1 MRFNWMKI
9 KLIFLLALI
18 SALFY
23 STSSVNNLRDVSKM
37 DIYINNSNNL
47 FITKDSIKSAVI
59 EIISTKNI
67 RKSSVHSQALEFELN
82 KIELVKNS
90 DVFVDVNG
98 NMIINIEQRKP
109 IARFLDNKS
118 YLDED
123 GLIMPK
129 SKYYS
134 ARVPVI
140 RGYTNTQDQLSL
152 IYKLSNYI
160 NNDKFLS
167 QSATEILIDSNSN
180 FSIKLRDY
188 RFKILI
194 GQLNN
199 LDLKIKNF
207 KAFYINALA
216 NQILNKYSVINL
228 QFDNQVVCVK
238 I

>member
-1 MRFNWMKI
+1 MRFSWMKI
-9 KLIFLLALI
+9 KLFFLLVLI
-18 SALFY
+18 SGLFY
-23 STSSVNNLRDVSKM
+23 STISVNNLRDISKT
-37 DIYINNSNNL
+37 DIYIHDSSNL

-59 EIISTKNI
+59 EIITTKNI
-67 RKSSVHSQALEFELN
+67 RKSSVHLKALEFELN
-82 KIELVKNS
+82 KIELVRKS
-90 DVFVDVNG
+90 DVFIDVNG
-98 NMIINIEQRKP
+98 TMVIDIEQRKP
-109 IARFLDNKS
+109 IARFIDNKS

-123 GLIMPK
+123 GLVMPK

-140 RGYTNTQDQLSL
+140 KGYTNSQDQLDL

-160 NNDKFLS
+160 KDDKFLS

-207 KAFYINALA
+207 KAFYINASA

>member
-1 MRFNWMKI
+1 MRINWMKI
-9 KLIFLLALI
+9 KLVFLLVLI
-18 SALFY
+18 SGLFY
-23 STSSVNNLRDVSKM
+23 STISVNNLRDISEI
-37 DIYINNSNNL
+37 DISLDNSNNL

-59 EIISTKNI
+59 EIITTKNI
-67 RKSSVHSQALEFELN
+67 RKSSVHPKALEFELN
-82 KIELVKNS
+82 KIELVKKS
-90 DVFVDVNG
+90 DVFIDVNG
-98 NMIINIEQRKP
+98 TMVVNIQQRMP
-109 IARFLDNKS
+109 IARFIDNKS

-123 GLIMPK
+123 GFVMPK

-140 RGYTNTQDQLSL
+140 KGYTKTQAQLDL

-160 NNDKFLS
+160 KDDKFLS
-167 QSATEILIDSNSN
+167 QNATEILIDSNSN

-188 RFKILI
+188 KFKILI

-199 LDLKIKNF
+199 IDLKIKNF
-207 KAFYINALA
+207 KAFYINASS

-238 I
+238 N

>member
-1 MRFNWMKI
+1 MKI
-9 KLIFLLALI
+9 KLFFLLVLI
-18 SALFY
+18 SGLFY
-23 STSSVNNLRDVSKM
+23 STISINNLRDISKT
-37 DIYINNSNNL
+37 DIYIDNSNNL

-59 EIISTKNI
+59 EIITTKNI
-67 RKSSVHSQALEFELN
+67 HKSSVHLKALEFELN
-82 KIELVKNS
+82 KIELVKKS
-90 DVFVDVNG
+90 DVFIDVNG
-98 NMIINIEQRKP
+98 TMVIDIEQRKP
-109 IARFLDNKS
+109 IARFIDNKF

-123 GLIMPK
+123 GFVMPK

-140 RGYTNTQDQLSL
+140 KGYANTQDQLDL

-160 NNDKFLS
+160 RDDKFLS

-207 KAFYINALA
+207 KAFYINASA

>member
-1 MRFNWMKI
+1 MRFSWMKI
-9 KLIFLLALI
+9 KLFFLLVLI
-18 SALFY
+18 FGLFY
-23 STSSVNNLRDVSKM
+23 STISVNNLRDISKT
-37 DIYINNSNNL
+37 DIYIHNSNNL
-47 FITKDSIKSAVI
+47 FITKDSIKSAVTK
-59 EIISTKNI
+59 IITTKNI
-67 RKSSVHSQALEFELN
+67 HKSSVHLKALEFELN
-82 KIELVKNS
+82 KIELVRKS
-90 DVFVDVNG
+90 DVFIDVNG
-98 NMIINIEQRKP
+98 TMIIDIEQRKP
-109 IARFLDNKS
+109 IARFIDNKS

-123 GLIMPK
+123 GLVMPK

-140 RGYTNTQDQLSL
+140 KGYANTQDQLDL
-152 IYKLSNYI
+152 IYKLTNYI
-160 NNDKFLS
+160 KNDKFLS

-207 KAFYINALA
+207 KAFYINASA

>member
-1 MRFNWMKI
+1 MKI
-9 KLIFLLALI
+9 KLFFLLVLI
-18 SALFY
+18 SGLFY
-23 STSSVNNLRDVSKM
+23 STISINNLRDISKT
-37 DIYINNSNNL
+37 DIYIDNSNNL

-59 EIISTKNI
+59 EIITTKNI
-67 RKSSVHSQALEFELN
+67 HKSSVHLKALEFELN
-82 KIELVKNS
+82 KIELVRKS
-90 DVFVDVNG
+90 DVFIDVNG
-98 NMIINIEQRKP
+98 TMVIDIEQRKP
-109 IARFLDNKS
+109 IARFIDNKS

-123 GLIMPK
+123 GLVMPK

-140 RGYTNTQDQLSL
+140 KGYANTQDQLDL

-160 NNDKFLS
+160 KDDKFLS
-167 QSATEILIDSNSN
+167 HSATEILIDSKSN

-207 KAFYINALA
+207 KAFYINASA

>member
-1 MRFNWMKI
+1 MRFSWMKI
-9 KLIFLLALI
+9 KLFFLLVLI
-18 SALFY
+18 SGLFY
-23 STSSVNNLRDVSKM
+23 STISVNNLRDISKT
-37 DIYINNSNNL
+37 DIYIHDSSNL

-59 EIISTKNI
+59 EIITTKNI
-67 RKSSVHSQALEFELN
+67 HKSSVHLKALEFELN
-82 KIELVKNS
+82 KIELVKKS
-90 DVFVDVNG
+90 DVFIDVNG
-98 NMIINIEQRKP
+98 TMVIDIEQRKP
-109 IARFLDNKS
+109 IARFIDNKF

-123 GLIMPK
+123 GFVMPK

-140 RGYTNTQDQLSL
+140 KGYANTQDQLDL

-160 NNDKFLS
+160 KDDKFLS

-207 KAFYINALA
+207 KAFYINASA

>member
-1 MRFNWMKI
+1 MRFSWMKI
-9 KLIFLLALI
+9 KLFFLLVII

-23 STSSVNNLRDVSKM
+23 STISVNNLRDISKT
-37 DIYINNSNNL
+37 DIYIHNSSNL

-59 EIISTKNI
+59 EIITTKNI
-67 RKSSVHSQALEFELN
+67 HKSSVHLKALEFELN
-82 KIELVKNS
+82 KIELVRKS
-90 DVFVDVNG
+90 DVFIDVNG
-98 NMIINIEQRKP
+98 TMVIDIEQRKP
-109 IARFLDNKS
+109 IARFIDNKS

-123 GLIMPK
+123 GLVMPK

-140 RGYTNTQDQLSL
+140 KGYSNTQDQLDL

-160 NNDKFLS
+160 KDDKFLS

-207 KAFYINALA
+207 KAFYINASA

>member
-1 MRFNWMKI
+1 MKI
-9 KLIFLLALI
+9 KLFFLLVLI
-18 SALFY
+18 SGLFY
-23 STSSVNNLRDVSKM
+23 STISINNLRDISKT
-37 DIYINNSNNL
+37 DIYIDNSNNL

-59 EIISTKNI
+59 EIITTKNI
-67 RKSSVHSQALEFELN
+67 HKSSVHLKALEFELN
-82 KIELVKNS
+82 KIELVRKS
-90 DVFVDVNG
+90 DVFIDVNG
-98 NMIINIEQRKP
+98 TMVIDIEQRKP
-109 IARFLDNKS
+109 IARFIDNKS

-123 GLIMPK
+123 GLVMPK

-140 RGYTNTQDQLSL
+140 KGYANTQDQLDL

-160 NNDKFLS
+160 KDDKFLS

-207 KAFYINALA
+207 KAFYINASA
-216 NQILNKYSVINL
+216 NKLLNKYSVINL

>member
-1 MRFNWMKI
+1 MRFSWMKI
-9 KLIFLLALI
+9 KLFFLLVLI
-18 SALFY
+18 SGLFY
-23 STSSVNNLRDVSKM
+23 STISVNNLRDISKT
-37 DIYINNSNNL
+37 DIYIHDSSNL
-47 FITKDSIKSAVI
+47 FITKDSIKNAVI
-59 EIISTKNI
+59 EIITTKNI
-67 RKSSVHSQALEFELN
+67 HKSSVHLKALEFELN
-82 KIELVKNS
+82 KIELVKKS
-90 DVFVDVNG
+90 DVFIDVNG
-98 NMIINIEQRKP
+98 TMVIDIEQRKP
-109 IARFLDNKS
+109 IARFIDNKS

-123 GLIMPK
+123 GLVMPK

-140 RGYTNTQDQLSL
+140 KGYTNSQDQLDL

-160 NNDKFLS
+160 KDDKFLS

-207 KAFYINALA
+207 KAFYINASA

>member
-9 KLIFLLALI
+9 KLFFLLVLI
-18 SALFY
+18 FGLFY
-23 STSSVNNLRDVSKM
+23 STISVNNLRDISKT
-37 DIYINNSNNL
+37 DIYIHNSNNL
-47 FITKDSIKSAVI
+47 FITKDSIKSAVTK
-59 EIISTKNI
+59 IITTKNI
-67 RKSSVHSQALEFELN
+67 HKSSVHLKALEFELN
-82 KIELVKNS
+82 KIELVRKS
-90 DVFVDVNG
+90 DVFIDVNG
-98 NMIINIEQRKP
+98 TMIIDIEQRKP
-109 IARFLDNKS
+109 IARFIDNKS

-123 GLIMPK
+123 GLVMPK

-140 RGYTNTQDQLSL
+140 KGYSNTQDQLDL
-152 IYKLSNYI
+152 IYKLTNYI
-160 NNDKFLS
+160 KDDKFLS

-207 KAFYINALA
+207 KAFYINASA
-216 NQILNKYSVINL
+216 NQILNKYSEINL

-238 I
+238 K

>member
-1 MRFNWMKI
+1 MRFSWMKI
-9 KLIFLLALI
+9 KLFFLLVLI
-18 SALFY
+18 SGLFY
-23 STSSVNNLRDVSKM
+23 STISVNNLRDISKT
-37 DIYINNSNNL
+37 DIYIDNANNL

-59 EIISTKNI
+59 DIITTKNI
-67 RKSSVHSQALEFELN
+67 RKSSVHLKALEFELN
-82 KIELVKNS
+82 KIELVRKS
-90 DVFVDVNG
+90 DVFIDVNG
-98 NMIINIEQRKP
+98 TMVINIEQRKP
-109 IARFLDNKS
+109 IARFIDNKS

-123 GLIMPK
+123 GLVMPK

-140 RGYTNTQDQLSL
+140 KGYTNIQEQLDL

-160 NNDKFLS
+160 KDDKFLS
-167 QSATEILIDSNSN
+167 QSATKILIDSNSN
-180 FSIKLRDY
+180 FSIKLRDH

-207 KAFYINALA
+207 KAFYINASA

>member
-1 MRFNWMKI
+1 MKI
-9 KLIFLLALI
+9 KLVFLLVLI
-18 SALFY
+18 SGLFY
-23 STSSVNNLRDVSKM
+23 STVSVNNLRDISKT
-37 DIYINNSNNL
+37 DIYIDNSNNL
-47 FITKDSIKSAVI
+47 FITKDSIKNAVI
-59 EIISTKNI
+59 EIITTKNI
-67 RKSSVHSQALEFELN
+67 GKSSVHVKALEFELN
-82 KIELVKNS
+82 KIELVRKS

-98 NMIINIEQRKP
+98 TMVVNIQQRKP
-109 IARFLDNKS
+109 IARFLNNKF

-123 GLIMPK
+123 GLVMPK

-140 RGYTNTQDQLSL
+140 KGYTKTQDQLDL
-152 IYKLSNYI
+152 IYKISSYI
-160 NNDKFLS
+160 KNDKFLS

-180 FSIKLRDY
+180 FSIKLRGY

-207 KAFYINALA
+207 KAFYINAST
-216 NQILNKYSVINL
+216 NQLLNKYSVINL

-238 I
+238 N

>member
-1 MRFNWMKI
+1 MRFSWMKI
-9 KLIFLLALI
+9 KLFFLLVLI
-18 SALFY
+18 SGLFY
-23 STSSVNNLRDVSKM
+23 STISVNNLRDISKT
-37 DIYINNSNNL
+37 DIYIHDSSNL

-59 EIISTKNI
+59 EIITTKNI
-67 RKSSVHSQALEFELN
+67 HKSSVHLKALEFELN
-82 KIELVKNS
+82 KIELVRKS
-90 DVFVDVNG
+90 DVFIDVNG
-98 NMIINIEQRKP
+98 TMVIDIEQRKP
-109 IARFLDNKS
+109 IARFIDNKS

-123 GLIMPK
+123 GLVMPK

-140 RGYTNTQDQLSL
+140 KGYANTQDQLDL

-160 NNDKFLS
+160 KDDKFLS
-167 QSATEILIDSNSN
+167 QSATEVLIDSNSN

-207 KAFYINALA
+207 KAFYINASA

>member
-1 MRFNWMKI
+1 MRFSWMKI
-9 KLIFLLALI
+9 KLFFLLVLI
-18 SALFY
+18 SGLFY
-23 STSSVNNLRDVSKM
+23 STISVNNLRDISKT
-37 DIYINNSNNL
+37 DIYIHDSSNL

-59 EIISTKNI
+59 EIITTKNI
-67 RKSSVHSQALEFELN
+67 HKSSVHLKALEFELN
-82 KIELVKNS
+82 KIELVKKS
-90 DVFVDVNG
+90 DVFIDVNG
-98 NMIINIEQRKP
+98 TIVIDIEQRKP
-109 IARFLDNKS
+109 IARFIDNKF

-140 RGYTNTQDQLSL
+140 RGYTNNQDQLSL
-152 IYKLSNYI
+152 ICKLSNYI

-167 QSATEILIDSNSN
+167 QNATEILIDSNSN

-188 RFKILI
+188 KFKILI

-199 LDLKIKNF
+199 LGLKIKNF
-207 KAFYINALA
+207 KAFYTNASA
-216 NQILNKYSVINL
+216 NQILNKYSEINL

-238 I
+238 K

>member
-1 MRFNWMKI
+1 MRFSWMKI
-9 KLIFLLALI
+9 KLFFLLVLI
-18 SALFY
+18 SGLFY
-23 STSSVNNLRDVSKM
+23 STISVNNLRDISKT
-37 DIYINNSNNL
+37 DIYIHDSSNL

-59 EIISTKNI
+59 EIITTKNI
-67 RKSSVHSQALEFELN
+67 HKSSVHLKALEFELN
-82 KIELVKNS
+82 KIELVKKS
-90 DVFVDVNG
+90 DVFIDVNG
-98 NMIINIEQRKP
+98 TMVIDIEQRKP
-109 IARFLDNKS
+109 IARFIDNKS

-123 GLIMPK
+123 GLVMPK

-140 RGYTNTQDQLSL
+140 KGYTNTQDQLDL

-160 NNDKFLS
+160 KDDKFLS

-207 KAFYINALA
+207 KAFYINASA

>member
-1 MRFNWMKI
+1 MRFSWMKI
-9 KLIFLLALI
+9 KLFFLLVLI
-18 SALFY
+18 SGLFY
-23 STSSVNNLRDVSKM
+23 STVSVNNLRDISKT
-37 DIYINNSNNL
+37 DIYIDNSNNL
-47 FITKDSIKSAVI
+47 FITKDSIKNAVI
-59 EIISTKNI
+59 EIITTKNI
-67 RKSSVHSQALEFELN
+67 GKSSVHVKALEFELN
-82 KIELVKNS
+82 KIELVRKS
-90 DVFVDVNG
+90 DVFIDVNG
-98 NMIINIEQRKP
+98 TMIIDIEQRKP
-109 IARFLDNKS
+109 IARFIDNKS

-123 GLIMPK
+123 GLVMPK

-140 RGYTNTQDQLSL
+140 KGYANTQDQLDL
-152 IYKLSNYI
+152 IYKLTNYI
-160 NNDKFLS
+160 KNDKFLS

-180 FSIKLRDY
+180 FSIKLRGY

-207 KAFYINALA
+207 KAFYINAST

-238 I
+238 N

>member
-1 MRFNWMKI
+1 MKI
-9 KLIFLLALI
+9 KLFFLLVLI
-18 SALFY
+18 SGLFY
-23 STSSVNNLRDVSKM
+23 STISVNNLRDISKT
-37 DIYINNSNNL
+37 DIYIHNSSNL

-59 EIISTKNI
+59 EIITTKNI
-67 RKSSVHSQALEFELN
+67 HKSSVHLKALEFELN
-82 KIELVKNS
+82 KIELVRKS
-90 DVFVDVNG
+90 DVFIDVNG
-98 NMIINIEQRKP
+98 TMVIDIEQRKP
-109 IARFLDNKS
+109 IARFIDNKS

-123 GLIMPK
+123 GLVMPK

-134 ARVPVI
+134 AKVPVI
-140 RGYTNTQDQLSL
+140 KGYANTQDQLDL

-160 NNDKFLS
+160 KDDKFLS

-207 KAFYINALA
+207 KAFYINASA

>member
-1 MRFNWMKI
+1 MRINWMKI
-9 KLIFLLALI
+9 KLIFLLILI
-18 SALFY
+18 SGLFY
-23 STSSVNNLRDVSKM
+23 STISVNNLRDISKT
-37 DIYINNSNNL
+37 DIYIHNSNNL

-59 EIISTKNI
+59 EIITTKNI
-67 RKSSVHSQALEFELN
+67 HKSSVHLKGLEFELN
-82 KIELVKNS
+82 KIELVRKS
-90 DVFVDVNG
+90 DVFIDVNG
-98 NMIINIEQRKP
+98 TMIIDIEQRKP
-109 IARFLDNKS
+109 IARFIDNKS

-123 GLIMPK
+123 GLVMPK

-140 RGYTNTQDQLSL
+140 KGYANTQDQLDL
-152 IYKLSNYI
+152 IYKLTNYI
-160 NNDKFLS
+160 KNDKFLS

-207 KAFYINALA
+207 KAFYINASA

>member
-1 MRFNWMKI
+1 MRFSWMKI
-9 KLIFLLALI
+9 KLFFLLVLL
-18 SALFY
+18 SGLFY
-23 STSSVNNLRDVSKM
+23 STISLNNLRDISKT
-37 DIYINNSNNL
+37 DIYIHDSSNL

-59 EIISTKNI
+59 EIITTKNI
-67 RKSSVHSQALEFELN
+67 HKSSVHLKALEFELN
-82 KIELVKNS
+82 KIELVRKSN
-90 DVFVDVNG
+90 VFIDVNG
-98 NMIINIEQRKP
+98 TIVIDIEQRKP
-109 IARFLDNKS
+109 IARFIDNKS

-123 GLIMPK
+123 GLVMPK

-140 RGYTNTQDQLSL
+140 KGYANTQDQLDL

-160 NNDKFLS
+160 KDDKFLS

-207 KAFYINALA
+207 KAFYINASA

>member
-1 MRFNWMKI
+1 MRFSWMKI
-9 KLIFLLALI
+9 KLFFLLVLI
-18 SALFY
+18 SGLFY
-23 STSSVNNLRDVSKM
+23 STISVNNLRDISKT
-37 DIYINNSNNL
+37 DIYIHDSSNL

-59 EIISTKNI
+59 EIITTKNI
-67 RKSSVHSQALEFELN
+67 HKSSVHLKALEFELN
-82 KIELVKNS
+82 KIELVRKS
-90 DVFVDVNG
+90 DVFIDVNG
-98 NMIINIEQRKP
+98 TMVIDIEQRKP
-109 IARFLDNKS
+109 IARFIDNKS

-123 GLIMPK
+123 GLVMPK
-129 SKYYS
+129 SKYNS

-140 RGYTNTQDQLSL
+140 KGYANTQDQLDL

-160 NNDKFLS
+160 RDDKFLS

-207 KAFYINALA
+207 KAFYINASA

>member
-1 MRFNWMKI
+1 MRFSWMKI
-9 KLIFLLALI
+9 KLFFLLVLI
-18 SALFY
+18 SGLFY
-23 STSSVNNLRDVSKM
+23 STISINNLRDISKT
-37 DIYINNSNNL
+37 DIYIDNSNNL

-59 EIISTKNI
+59 EIITTKNI
-67 RKSSVHSQALEFELN
+67 HKSSVHLKALEFELN
-82 KIELVKNS
+82 KIELVRKS
-90 DVFVDVNG
+90 DVFIDVNG
-98 NMIINIEQRKP
+98 TMVVNIQQRMP

-123 GLIMPK
+123 GLVMPK
-129 SKYYS
+129 SKHYS

-140 RGYTNTQDQLSL
+140 KGYANTQDQLAL

-160 NNDKFLS
+160 KDDKFLS

-207 KAFYINALA
+207 KAFYINASA

>member
-1 MRFNWMKI
+1 MKI
-9 KLIFLLALI
+9 KLFFLLVLI
-18 SALFY
+18 SGLFY
-23 STSSVNNLRDVSKM
+23 STISINNLRDISKT
-37 DIYINNSNNL
+37 DIYIHNSSNL

-59 EIISTKNI
+59 EIITNKNI
-67 RKSSVHSQALEFELN
+67 RKSTVHLKALEFELN
-82 KIELVKNS
+82 KIELVRKSN
-90 DVFVDVNG
+90 VYIDVNG
-98 NMIINIEQRKP
+98 TMVVNIQQRMP
-109 IARFLDNKS
+109 IARFIDNKF

-123 GLIMPK
+123 GLVMPK

-140 RGYTNTQDQLSL
+140 KGYANTQDQLDL
-152 IYKLSNYI
+152 IYKLSNHI
-160 NNDKFLS
+160 KDDKFLS

-207 KAFYINALA
+207 KAFYINASA

-228 QFDNQVVCVK
+228 QFDNQVVCIK

>member
-1 MRFNWMKI
+1 MKI
-9 KLIFLLALI
+9 KLFFLLVLI
-18 SALFY
+18 YGLFY
-23 STSSVNNLRDVSKM
+23 STISVNNLREISKT
-37 DIYINNSNNL
+37 DIYIDNANNL

-59 EIISTKNI
+59 EIITTKNI
-67 RKSSVHSQALEFELN
+67 HKSSVHLKALEFELN
-82 KIELVKNS
+82 KIELVRKS
-90 DVFVDVNG
+90 DVFIDVNG
-98 NMIINIEQRKP
+98 TMVIDIEQRKP
-109 IARFLDNKS
+109 IARFIDNKS

-123 GLIMPK
+123 GLVMPK

-134 ARVPVI
+134 ARVPLI
-140 RGYTNTQDQLSL
+140 KGYANTQDQLDL

-160 NNDKFLS
+160 KDDKFLS

-207 KAFYINALA
+207 KAFYINASA

>member
-1 MRFNWMKI
+1 MRFSWMKI
-9 KLIFLLALI
+9 KLFFLLVLI
-18 SALFY
+18 SGLFY
-23 STSSVNNLRDVSKM
+23 STISINNLRDISKT
-37 DIYINNSNNL
+37 DIYIDNSNNL
-47 FITKDSIKSAVI
+47 FITKDSINNAVI
-59 EIISTKNI
+59 EIITTKNI
-67 RKSSVHSQALEFELN
+67 RKSSVHTKALEFELN
-82 KIELVKNS
+82 KIELVRKS
-90 DVFVDVNG
+90 DVFIDVNG
-98 NMIINIEQRKP
+98 TMVVNIQQRMP

-123 GLIMPK
+123 GLVMPK
-129 SKYYS
+129 SKFFS

-140 RGYTNTQDQLSL
+140 KGYANTHDQLAL

-160 NNDKFLS
+160 KDDKFLS

-207 KAFYINALA
+207 KAFYINASA

>member
-9 KLIFLLALI
+9 KLVFLLVLI
-18 SALFY
+18 SGLFY
-23 STSSVNNLRDVSKM
+23 STVSVNNLRDISKT
-37 DIYINNSNNL
+37 DIYIDNSNNL
-47 FITKDSIKSAVI
+47 FITKDSIKNAVI
-59 EIISTKNI
+59 EIITTKNI
-67 RKSSVHSQALEFELN
+67 GKSSVHVKALEFELN
-82 KIELVKNS
+82 KIELVRKS

-98 NMIINIEQRKP
+98 TMVVNIQQRKP
-109 IARFLDNKS
+109 IARFLNNKF

-123 GLIMPK
+123 GLVMPK

-140 RGYTNTQDQLSL
+140 KGYTKTQDQLDL
-152 IYKLSNYI
+152 IYKISSYI
-160 NNDKFLS
+160 KNDKFLS

-180 FSIKLRDY
+180 FSIKLRGY

-207 KAFYINALA
+207 KAFYINAST
-216 NQILNKYSVINL
+216 NQLLNKYSVINL
-228 QFDNQVVCVK
+228 QFDNQVVCIK
-238 I
+238 N

>member
-1 MRFNWMKI
+1 MRFSWMKI
-9 KLIFLLALI
+9 KLFFLLVLL
-18 SALFY
+18 SGLFY
-23 STSSVNNLRDVSKM
+23 STISVNNLRDISKT
-37 DIYINNSNNL
+37 DIYIHDSSNL

-59 EIISTKNI
+59 EIITTKNI
-67 RKSSVHSQALEFELN
+67 HKSSVHLKALEFELN
-82 KIELVKNS
+82 KIELVRKS
-90 DVFVDVNG
+90 DVFIDVNG
-98 NMIINIEQRKP
+98 TMVIDIEQRKP
-109 IARFLDNKS
+109 IARFIDNKS

-123 GLIMPK
+123 GLVMPK

-140 RGYTNTQDQLSL
+140 KGYANTQDQLDL

-160 NNDKFLS
+160 KDDKFLS

-207 KAFYINALA
+207 KAFYINASA

>member
-47 FITKDSIKSAVI
+47 FITKDSINNAVV
-59 EIISTKNI
+59 EIISTKKI
-67 RKSSVHSQALEFELN
+67 LKSSVHSQALEFELN

-207 KAFYINALA
+207 KAFYINASA

>member
-1 MRFNWMKI
+1 MRFSWMKI
-9 KLIFLLALI
+9 KLFFLLVLI
-18 SALFY
+18 SGLFY
-23 STSSVNNLRDVSKM
+23 STISVNNLRDISKT
-37 DIYINNSNNL
+37 DIYIHDSSNL

-59 EIISTKNI
+59 EIITTKNI
-67 RKSSVHSQALEFELN
+67 HKSSVHLKALEFELN
-82 KIELVKNS
+82 KIELVRKS
-90 DVFVDVNG
+90 DVFIDVNG
-98 NMIINIEQRKP
+98 TMVVNIQQRMP
-109 IARFLDNKS
+109 IARFFDNKS

-123 GLIMPK
+123 GLVMPK

-140 RGYTNTQDQLSL
+140 KGYANTQDQLDL

-160 NNDKFLS
+160 KDDKFLS

-207 KAFYINALA
+207 KAFYINASA

>member
-1 MRFNWMKI
+1 MRFSWMKI
-9 KLIFLLALI
+9 KLFFLLVLI
-18 SALFY
+18 SGLFY
-23 STSSVNNLRDVSKM
+23 STISVNNLRDISKT
-37 DIYINNSNNL
+37 DIYIDNSNNL

-59 EIISTKNI
+59 EIITTKNI
-67 RKSSVHSQALEFELN
+67 HKSSVHLKALEFELN
-82 KIELVKNS
+82 KIELVKKS
-90 DVFVDVNG
+90 DVFIDVNG
-98 NMIINIEQRKP
+98 TMVIDIEQRKP
-109 IARFLDNKS
+109 IARFIDNKS

-123 GLIMPK
+123 GLVMPK

-140 RGYTNTQDQLSL
+140 KGYANTQDQLDL

-160 NNDKFLS
+160 RDDKFLS

-207 KAFYINALA
+207 KAFYINASA

>member
-47 FITKDSIKSAVI
+47 FITKDSINNAVV
-59 EIISTKNI
+59 EIISTKKI

-140 RGYTNTQDQLSL
+140 RGYTNNQDQLSL
-152 IYKLSNYI
+152 ICKLSNYI

-167 QSATEILIDSNSN
+167 QNATEILIDSNSN

-188 RFKILI
+188 KFKILI

-199 LDLKIKNF
+199 LGLKIKNF
-207 KAFYINALA
+207 KAFYTNASA
-216 NQILNKYSVINL
+216 NQILNKYSEINL

-238 I
+238 K

>member
-9 KLIFLLALI
+9 KLVFLLVLI
-18 SALFY
+18 SGLFY
-23 STSSVNNLRDVSKM
+23 STISVNNLRDISKT
-37 DIYINNSNNL
+37 DIYIDNSNNL
-47 FITKDSIKSAVI
+47 FITKDSIKSAVL
-59 EIISTKNI
+59 EIITTKNI
-67 RKSSVHSQALEFELN
+67 RKPSVHVKALEFELN
-82 KIELVKNS
+82 KIELVRKS
-90 DVFVDVNG
+90 DVFIDVNG
-98 NMIINIEQRKP
+98 TMVVNIQQRKP

-140 RGYTNTQDQLSL
+140 KGYANTQDQLDL
-152 IYKLSNYI
+152 IYKLTNYI
-160 NNDKFLS
+160 KDDKFLS

>member
-59 EIISTKNI
+59 EIISTKKI

-98 NMIINIEQRKP
+98 SMLINIEQRKP

-207 KAFYINALA
+207 KAFYINASA

>member
-1 MRFNWMKI
+1 MEPW
-9 KLIFLLALI
+9 L
-18 SALFY
+18 
-23 STSSVNNLRDVSKM
+23 VN
-37 DIYINNSNNL
+37 I
-47 FITKDSIKSAVI
+47 
-59 EIISTKNI
+59 
-67 RKSSVHSQALEFELN
+67 Q
-82 KIELVKNS
+82 
-90 DVFVDVNG
+90 
-98 NMIINIEQRKP
+98 QRKP
-109 IARFLDNKS
+109 IARFIDNKS

-123 GLIMPK
+123 GLVMPK

-140 RGYTNTQDQLSL
+140 KGYANTQDQLDL

-160 NNDKFLS
+160 KNDKFLS

-207 KAFYINALA
+207 KAFYINASA

>member
-1 MRFNWMKI
+1 MRFSWMKI
-9 KLIFLLALI
+9 KLFFLLVLI
-18 SALFY
+18 SGLFY
-23 STSSVNNLRDVSKM
+23 STISVNNLRDISKT
-37 DIYINNSNNL
+37 DIYIHDSSNL

-59 EIISTKNI
+59 EIITTKNI
-67 RKSSVHSQALEFELN
+67 HKSSVHLKALEFELN
-82 KIELVKNS
+82 KIELVRKS
-90 DVFVDVNG
+90 DVFIDVNG
-98 NMIINIEQRKP
+98 TMIIDIEQRKP
-109 IARFLDNKS
+109 IARFIDNKS

-123 GLIMPK
+123 GLVMPK

-140 RGYTNTQDQLSL
+140 KGYANTQDQLDL
-152 IYKLSNYI
+152 IYKLTNYI
-160 NNDKFLS
+160 KDDKFLS

-194 GQLNN
+194 GRLNN

-207 KAFYINALA
+207 KAFYINASA